1 MTRIVRKKC
10 ANLVAKFV
18 NLETNQLKMDRISF
32 ISSIIVDC

>member
-18 NLETNQLKMDRISF
+18 NLETNQLKSGLH
-32 ISSIIVDC
+32 CT